1 MRRACLLI
9 ILVVAQLICA
19 RAQDYSVSRASMN
32 YSINGKEIPLLLA
45 YDQSIVESDKESIAI
60 IDTEKDTFSKKE
72 LASILGVKPKQI
84 KAYMMLREN
93 DATAK
98 WGVRG
103 MNGALEVLSSRK
115 YRQLKKEGKLD
126 SRFRIAE

>member
-1 MRRACLLI
+1 MRRAWLLL
-9 ILVVAQLICA
+9 LVVSQLICVS
-19 RAQDYSVSRASMN
+19 AQDYSASRASMK

-45 YDQSIVESDKESIAI
+45 YDQSIVESDKGSIAI

-72 LASILGVKPKQI
+72 LASIFGVKPKQI
-84 KAYMMLREN
+84 KAYMVLREN

>member
-19 RAQDYSVSRASMN
+19 HAQDYSASRASTN

>member
-1 MRRACLLI
+1 M
-9 ILVVAQLICA
+9 
-19 RAQDYSVSRASMN
+19 
-32 YSINGKEIPLLLA
+32 
-45 YDQSIVESDKESIAI
+45 SDKESIAI

-103 MNGALEVLSSRK
+103 MNGALEMLSSRK